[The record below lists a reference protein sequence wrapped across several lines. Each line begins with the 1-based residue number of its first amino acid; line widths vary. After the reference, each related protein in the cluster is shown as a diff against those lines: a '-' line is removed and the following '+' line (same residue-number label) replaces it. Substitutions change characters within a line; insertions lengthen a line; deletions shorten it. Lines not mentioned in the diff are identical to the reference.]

1 MKGGKGREDALR
13 RVDWKTP
20 CCLKLNQD
28 GGQTQGSRK
37 LQSQDRIYRE
47 GERQAKVLKKKNI
60 FREMCLEKI
69 LKKTRKNSEKK
80 ISSYL

>member
-28 GGQTQGSRK
+28 GGETQGSRK

-47 GERQAKVLKKKNI
+47 RERQAKVLKKPI

-69 LKKTRKNSEKK
+69 LKTRKNSEKK
-80 ISSYL
+80 FLISVTL

>member
-1 MKGGKGREDALR
+1 MEDRHRAAGSSRARIGSIEKEKGR
-13 RVDWKTP
+13 
-20 CCLKLNQD
+20 LKL
-28 GGQTQGSRK
+28 
-37 LQSQDRIYRE
+37 
-47 GERQAKVLKKKNI
+47 KKPI